1 METKAKTVGEFID
14 FCDKSRECMEGR
26 KINIDLLEKYYA
38 VANVVRLLFTDAII
52 EVEKPNR
59 RINTTNIVIHSAYF
73 DCEKEAK
80 ELFIKVLQNV
90 DGISISSTDQ
100 FKNDE
105 SNKNVLIILTIE
117 NIWEE

>member
-38 VANVVRLLFTDAII
+38 VANVVRQLFADAII

-59 RINTTNIVIHSAYF
+59 RINTTNIVIQCSYF